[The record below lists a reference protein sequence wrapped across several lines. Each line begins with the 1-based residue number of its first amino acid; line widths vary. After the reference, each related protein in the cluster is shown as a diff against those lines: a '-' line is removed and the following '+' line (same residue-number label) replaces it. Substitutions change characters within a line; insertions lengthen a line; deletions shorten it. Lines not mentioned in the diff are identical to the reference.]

1 MITLL
6 RLLLRLLFR
15 FRAYNTEALRT
26 PGPVLLLPNHTSWW
40 DWLFLGV
47 CLDTDW
53 RFVTS
58 SATARTSWLH
68 RFVMVNRR
76 TFPVENDSP
85 YAVKHMAEYLQKGG
99 RLVLFP
105 EGRLSRT
112 GSLMKLFDGT
122 GFLIHKTKAKVVV
135 GYLRGAH
142 QFKPAVHPGYSRWF
156 PRISAHFSPMLT
168 APQPEGVSTA
178 VARTKITYWLR
189 SEMVRLQFETEMKFG
204 AATVPAAIAERVS
217 ERPGFKVLEDVTW
230 QPLTYRRL
238 ALGAGLLAKQWR
250 VRLTVAQASP
260 PASSGGIPAARSSAG
275 QGCPVN
281 PQAGTPALPDEPIG
295 VLLPNVNA
303 MPVTLLSLWQAGRT
317 PAILN
322 YTTGPA
328 VMLACAE
335 LAGLKHIV
343 TARNFLAK
351 ARLDVKPLEQAGV
364 QFHYLEDVR
373 ASIGGLTKLGALFR
387 SWLSPASALNTPHE
401 ANDTAVVLFTSGSE
415 GVPKGVELSH
425 RNLLA
430 NLRQMCAISD
440 LQDTD
445 RFFTTLPLFHS
456 FGLTVGTLLPLCRGA
471 YVCLYPSPLHYRVV
485 PTVLYDKNATVFL
498 ATNTFLA
505 GYARKAHPYDFRS
518 LRYLFAAAEKLQEN
532 TIRTW
537 NEKFGIRVLEGY
549 GATECAP
556 CVSVNT
562 PMNPR
567 QGSVGELMPGME
579 CRVEA
584 VEGVAEGGR
593 LFVRGPNVM
602 KGYLNADANAKFQSL
617 GGWYDTG
624 DIVRV
629 DDDKFLHILGR
640 LKRFAK
646 VSGEMVSLTAVE
658 EALAGAFP
666 HYGLRF
672 AVAVVA
678 RPDEDK
684 GERLIAVSNEPKLSL
699 DEVRAAIK
707 AKGLSNLAVPR
718 EIKVVRE
725 IPKLGT
731 GKVNHRELEK
741 IIRDA

>member
-1 MITLL
+1 MIAIL
-6 RLLLRLLFR
+6 RLILRLLFR
-15 FRAYNTEALRT
+15 FRAYNTDALRA
-26 PGPVLLLPNHTSWW
+26 PGPVLLLPNHVSWW

-47 CLDTDW
+47 CLDKDW

-58 SATARTSWLH
+58 ATTAQTSWLH
-68 RFVMVNRR
+68 RLIMVNRR

-85 YAVKHMAEYLQKGG
+85 YAVKKMAEYLQGGG

-105 EGRLSRT
+105 EGRLSPT
-112 GSLMKLFDGT
+112 GCLMKLFDGT
-122 GFLIHKTKAKVVV
+122 GFLIHKTRARVIV
-135 GYLRGAH
+135 GYLRNAN
-142 QFKPAVHPGYSRWF
+142 QLKPAVHPGYTCWF
-156 PRISAHFSPMLT
+156 PRVSAHFSDVFT
-168 APQPEGVSTA
+168 APQPEHVSTA
-178 VARTKITYWLR
+178 VARTKITHWLR
-189 SEMVRLQFETEMKFG
+189 NQMVRLLFETEMRFAPG
-204 AATVPAAIAERVS
+204 DVPSAIAQRVRD
-217 ERPGFKVLEDVTW
+217 RPNFKVLEDVTW
-230 QPLTYRRL
+230 KPLTYRRL
-238 ALGAGLLAKQWR
+238 ALGAGLLAEQWQK
-250 VRLTVAQASP
+250 RLANAEPGT
-260 PASSGGIPAARSSAG
+260 RSAEH
-275 QGCPVN
+275 QR
-281 PQAGTPALPDEPIG
+281 IG

-303 MPVTLLSLWQAGRT
+303 MPVTLLSLWQAGMT

-328 VMLACAE
+328 VMLACTQ
-335 LAGLKHIV
+335 LAGLKHII
-343 TARNFLAK
+343 TARNFVTKAK
-351 ARLDVKPLEQAGV
+351 LDLKPLEQAGV

-373 ASIGGLTKLGALFR
+373 AGIGSGAKFAALVR
-387 SWLSPASALNTPHE
+387 SWFAPASGLRTRHE
-401 ANDTAVVLFTSGSE
+401 AHDTAVILFTSGSE

-430 NLRQMCAISD
+430 NIRQMCAISD

-456 FGLTVGTLLPLCRGA
+456 FGLTVGTLLPLVRGA

-498 ATNTFLA
+498 ATNTFLT
-505 GYARKAHPYDFRS
+505 GYARKAHAYDFRS

-532 TIRTW
+532 TIKVW
-537 NEKFGIRVLEGY
+537 NEKFGVRVLEGY
-549 GATECAP
+549 GATECSP
-556 CVSVNT
+556 CVSVNV
-562 PMNPR
+562 PINPR
-567 QGSVGELMPGME
+567 QGSVGELLPGME
-579 CRVEA
+579 CRVEP

-602 KGYLNADANAKFQSL
+602 KGYVNPDANAKFQAL

-629 DDDKFLHILGR
+629 DDDRFLHILGR

-666 HYGLRF
+666 QYGLRF

-678 RPDEDK
+678 QPDEDK
-684 GERLIAVSNEPKLSL
+684 GERLIAVTNESRLTL
-699 DEVRAAIK
+699 EEVRTAIK

-718 EIKVVRE
+718 DIKVVRE

-741 IIRDA
+741 QIRET

>member
-1 MITLL
+1 MIAIL
-6 RLLLRLLFR
+6 RLIVRLLFR
-15 FRAYNTEALRT
+15 FHAYNTDALRT
-26 PGPVLLLPNHTSWW
+26 PGPVLLLPNHVSWW

-47 CLDTDW
+47 CLEDDW

-58 SATARTSWLH
+58 STTAQTSWFH
-68 RFVMVNRR
+68 RRIMVNRR

-105 EGRLSRT
+105 EGRLSPT
-112 GSLMKLFDGT
+112 GCLMKLFDGT
-122 GFLIHKTKAKVVV
+122 GFLVHKTKAKVVV
-135 GYLRGAH
+135 AYLRGVDRL
-142 QFKPAVHPGYSRWF
+142 KPAVHPGYTEWL
-156 PRISAHFSPMLT
+156 PRVSAHFSNLLT
-168 APQPEGVSTA
+168 APDPGHVSTA
-178 VARTKITYWLR
+178 IARTRITNWLR
-189 SEMVRLQFETEMKFG
+189 NQMIGLQFDTEMKFG
-204 AATVPAAIAERVS
+204 PGSVPEAIAERVQ
-217 ERPGFKVLEDVTW
+217 ERPGCEVLEDVTW
-230 QPLTYRRL
+230 KPLSYRRL
-238 ALGAGLLAKQWR
+238 FMGAGLLASQWHT
-250 VRLTVAQASP
+250 RLDSTDSSSRREEAP
-260 PASSGGIPAARSSAG
+260 PDNTQHATRNTLSASSS
-275 QGCPVN
+275 
-281 PQAGTPALPDEPIG
+281 TIG

-303 MPVTLLSLWQAGRT
+303 LPVTLLSLWEAGKT

-328 VMLACAE
+328 VMLACAQ

-343 TARNFLAK
+343 TSHAFLTKAK
-351 ARLDVKPLEQAGV
+351 LDVKPLEQAGV
-364 QFHYLEDVR
+364 QFHFLEDVR
-373 ASIGGLTKLGALFR
+373 ADISGGAKFAALLH
-387 SWLSPASALNTPHE
+387 SWFAPASAIRKSHE
-401 ANDTAVVLFTSGSE
+401 THATAVILFTSGSE
-415 GVPKGVELSH
+415 GVPKAVELSH

-430 NLRQMCAISD
+430 NIRQMCAVSD

-456 FGLTVGTLLPLCRGA
+456 FGLTVGTLLPLVRGA
-471 YVCLYPSPLHYRVV
+471 YVCIYPSPLHYRVV

-518 LRYLFAAAEKLQEN
+518 LRYLFAAAEKLQE
-532 TIRTW
+532 TTVRTW
-537 NEKFGIRVLEGY
+537 SEKFGIRVLEGY
-549 GATECAP
+549 GATECSP
-556 CVSVNT
+556 CVSVNV

-567 QGSVGELMPGME
+567 PGSVGELLPGME
-579 CRVEA
+579 CKVEP
-584 VEGVAEGGR
+584 VEGVTEGGR

-602 KGYLNADANAKFQSL
+602 KGYLNADANAKFLSL

-624 DIVRV
+624 DIVCV
-629 DDDKFLHILGR
+629 DDDQFLHIRGR

-666 HYGLRF
+666 QYGLRC

-678 RPDEDK
+678 QPDEAK
-684 GERLIAVSNEPKLSL
+684 GERLIAVSNEPRLTLEEIRS
-699 DEVRAAIK
+699 AIK
-707 AKGLSNLAVPR
+707 TKGLSNLAVPR
-718 EIKVVRE
+718 EIKTVRE

-741 IIRDA
+741 VIRDA

>member
-1 MITLL
+1 MLTFLRTLL
-6 RLLLRLLFR
+6 RLLFG

-26 PGPVLLLPNHTSWW
+26 PGPVLLLPNHVSWW

-47 CLDTDW
+47 CLDDDW

-58 SATARTSWLH
+58 STTAQTSWLH

-85 YAVKHMAEYLQKGG
+85 YAVRHMAEYLQKGG

-105 EGRLSRT
+105 EGRLSPT
-112 GSLMKLFDGT
+112 GCLMKLFDGT
-122 GFLIHKTKAKVVV
+122 GFLIHKTGAKVVV
-135 GYLRGAH
+135 AYLRNAN
-142 QFKPAVHPGYSRWF
+142 QLRPAVNPGYSCWF
-156 PRISAHFSPMLT
+156 PRITAHFSDLLT
-168 APQPEGVSTA
+168 APDPGQVSTA
-178 VARTKITYWLR
+178 VARTKITHWLR
-189 SEMVRLQFETEMKFG
+189 NQMIGLLFRTEMQFG
-204 AATVPAAIAERVS
+204 PSSVPAAIAERVA
-217 ERPGFKVLEDVTW
+217 ERPGFGVLEDVTW
-230 QPLTYRRL
+230 KPVSYRRL
-238 ALGAGLLAKQWR
+238 FMGASLLAQLWKRRLATLKPNDR
-250 VRLTVAQASP
+250 V
-260 PASSGGIPAARSSAG
+260 
-275 QGCPVN
+275 
-281 PQAGTPALPDEPIG
+281 G
-295 VLLPNVNA
+295 VLLPNVNGL
-303 MPVTLLSLWQAGRT
+303 PVTLLSLWEAGLT
-317 PAILN
+317 PAVLN
-322 YTTGPA
+322 YTTGAA
-328 VMLACAE
+328 VMLACSE
-335 LAGLKHIV
+335 LAGLKEVV
-343 TARNFLAK
+343 TSRVFLSK

-364 QFHYLEDVR
+364 RFHYLEEVR
-373 ASIGGLTKLGALFR
+373 AEITGGAKFAALLR
-387 SWLSPASALNTPHE
+387 SWFAPASAISRPHDPD
-401 ANDTAVVLFTSGSE
+401 ATAVVLFTSGSE

-425 RNLLA
+425 RNILA
-430 NLRQMCAISD
+430 NIRQMSAVSD

-445 RFFTTLPLFHS
+445 RFFTALPLFHS
-456 FGLTVGTLLPLCRGA
+456 FGLTVGTLLPLVRGA
-471 YVCLYPSPLHYRVV
+471 YVCIYPSPLHYRVV

-549 GATECAP
+549 GATECSP
-556 CVSVNT
+556 CVSVNV
-562 PMNPR
+562 PMNPNP
-567 QGSVGELMPGME
+567 GSVGELLPGME
-579 CRVEA
+579 CRVEP
-584 VEGVAEGGR
+584 VDGVTEGGR

-602 KGYLNADANAKFQSL
+602 KGYLNPDANAKFQSL

-624 DIVRV
+624 DIVHV
-629 DDDKFLHILGR
+629 DDNGVLHIRGR

-666 HYGLRF
+666 QYGLRF

-678 RPDEDK
+678 RPDEER

-699 DEVRAAIK
+699 DEVRTAIK

-718 EIKVVRE
+718 EIKTVRE

-741 IIRDA
+741 SLREA

>member
-1 MITLL
+1 MLITFL
-6 RLLLRLLFR
+6 RVLLRLLFR
-15 FRAYNTEALRT
+15 YRADNTAALRA

-47 CLDTDW
+47 CLEKDW

-58 SATARTSWLH
+58 STTAQTSWLH
-68 RFVMVNRR
+68 RLIMVNRR

-85 YAVKHMAEYLQKGG
+85 YAVKHMAEYLQRGG

-105 EGRLSRT
+105 EGRLSPT
-112 GSLMKLFDGT
+112 GCLMKLFDGT
-122 GFLIHKTKAKVVV
+122 GFLIHKTNAKVVV
-135 GYLRGAH
+135 AYLRNAN
-142 QFKPAVHPGYSRWF
+142 QLRPAVNPGYRCWF
-156 PRISAHFSPMLT
+156 PRVTAHFSNLLT
-168 APQPEGVSTA
+168 APDPGHVSTA
-178 VARTKITYWLR
+178 VARTRITNWLR
-189 SEMVRLQFETEMKFG
+189 NQMIGLQFQTEMQQG
-204 AATVPAAIAERVS
+204 PGNIPAAIAERVA
-217 ERPGFKVLEDVTW
+217 ERPGFAVLEDVTW
-230 QPLTYRRL
+230 KPITYRRL
-238 ALGAGLLAKQWR
+238 FMGASLLAGQWR
-250 VRLTVAQASP
+250 MRLASHGSRRRREESP
-260 PASSGGIPAARSSAG
+260 TECESSQSLLTSAPAMANER
-275 QGCPVN
+275 
-281 PQAGTPALPDEPIG
+281 IG
-295 VLLPNVNA
+295 VLLPNVNGL
-303 MPVTLLSLWQAGRT
+303 PVTLLSLWEAGKI

-328 VMLACAE
+328 VMLACAQ

-343 TARNFLAK
+343 SSRTFLTKAK
-351 ARLDVKPLEQAGV
+351 LDIKPLEQAGV

-373 ASIGGLTKLGALFR
+373 ASLSGAAKLVALLRSGLA
-387 SWLSPASALNTPHE
+387 PASAISRPHDPDE
-401 ANDTAVVLFTSGSE
+401 TAVVLFTSGSE

-425 RNLLA
+425 RNILA
-430 NLRQMCAISD
+430 NIRQMSAVSD

-456 FGLTVGTLLPLCRGA
+456 FGLTVGTLLPLVRGA
-471 YVCLYPSPLHYRVV
+471 YVCIYPSPLHYRVV

-518 LRYLFAAAEKLQEN
+518 LRYLFAAAEKLQES
-532 TIRTW
+532 TVRTW
-537 NEKFGIRVLEGY
+537 SEKFGIRVLEGY
-549 GATECAP
+549 GATECSP
-556 CVSVNT
+556 CVSVNV

-567 QGSVGELMPGME
+567 PGSVGELLPGIE
-579 CRVEA
+579 CRVEP
-584 VEGVAEGGR
+584 VDGVTEGGR

-602 KGYLNADANAKFQSL
+602 KGYLNPDANEKFKAL

-624 DIVRV
+624 DIVHV
-629 DDDKFLHILGR
+629 DDDGVLHIRGR

-699 DEVRAAIK
+699 EEIRAAIK

-718 EIKVVRE
+718 ELATVRE

-731 GKVNHRELEK
+731 GKVNHRELERQ
-741 IIRDA
+741 IREGGA

>member
-1 MITLL
+1 MISIL

-15 FRAYNTEALRT
+15 FRAYNMEALRA

-47 CLDTDW
+47 CLDQDW

-58 SATARTSWLH
+58 ATTAKLSWLH
-68 RFVMVNRR
+68 RFIMVNRR

-105 EGRLSRT
+105 EGRLSPT
-112 GSLMKLFDGT
+112 GCLMKLFDGT
-122 GFLIHKTKAKVVV
+122 GFLIHKTNAKVVV
-135 GYLRGAH
+135 AYLRGAS
-142 QFKPAVHPGYSRWF
+142 KLRPAVNPGYTCWF
-156 PRISAHFSPMLT
+156 PRVTAHFSDLLT
-168 APQPEGVSTA
+168 APDPGHVSTA
-178 VARTKITYWLR
+178 IARTKITHWLR
-189 SEMVRLQFETEMKFG
+189 NQLVGLQFRTEMEL
-204 AATVPAAIAERVS
+204 APASITGAIAERVA
-217 ERPGFKVLEDVTW
+217 ERPGFKVLEDITW
-230 QPLTYRRL
+230 KPITYARL
-238 ALGAGLLAKQWR
+238 FMGASLLAQQWR
-250 VRLTVAQASP
+250 VRL
-260 PASSGGIPAARSSAG
+260 SSAETG
-275 QGCPVN
+275 NGNTLHPRV
-281 PQAGTPALPDEPIG
+281 G
-295 VLLPNVNA
+295 VLLPNVNGL
-303 MPVTLLSLWQAGRT
+303 PVTLLSLWEAGMI

-328 VMLACAE
+328 VMLACTD

-343 TARNFLAK
+343 TSRTFVTKAK
-351 ARLDVKPLEQAGV
+351 LDLKPLEQAGV
-364 QFHYLEDVR
+364 TFHYLEDVR
-373 ASIGGLTKLGALFR
+373 ERISGAAKLGALLR
-387 SWLSPASALNTPHE
+387 SRLAPASALSQSHHTD
-401 ANDTAVVLFTSGSE
+401 DTAVILFTSGSE

-425 RNLLA
+425 RNVLA
-430 NLRQMCAISD
+430 NIRQMCAISD

-456 FGLTVGTLLPLCRGA
+456 FGLTVGTLLPLVRGA
-471 YVCLYPSPLHYRVV
+471 YVCIYPSPLHYRVV

-498 ATNTFLA
+498 ATNTFLS

-518 LRYLFAAAEKLQEN
+518 LRYLFAAAEKLQES
-532 TIRTW
+532 TVRTW

-556 CVSVNT
+556 CVSVNV

-567 QGSVGELMPGME
+567 PGSVGELLPGME
-579 CRVEA
+579 CRTEP

-602 KGYLNADANAKFQSL
+602 KGYVNPDANAKFQSL

-624 DIVRV
+624 DIVHV
-629 DDDKFLHILGR
+629 DPDGVLHIRGR

-658 EALAGAFP
+658 EALAGVFP
-666 HYGLRF
+666 QYGLRF

-678 RPDEDK
+678 VPDEDK
-684 GERLIAVSNEPKLSL
+684 GERLIAVSNESRLTL
-699 DEVRAAIK
+699 EEIRNAIK
-707 AKGLSNLAVPR
+707 SKGLSNLAVPR
-718 EIKVVRE
+718 EVKTVRE

-741 IIRDA
+741 QLATPA